1 MTISSAVLPAR
12 LYTAD
17 QVRSLDRIAIE
28 AFNIPGKTLM
38 ERAGSDAYALLKS
51 TWPDIKN
58 ITVLCGAGNNG
69 GDGYVIAR
77 LAHEEGLTVN
87 LIQFGDHENLTGDAK
102 AAAEAF
108 FKTGL
113 EAGSFNDT
121 TFSGSEVLVDALLG
135 TGLDREVGGELK
147 ACIEHVNATGL
158 PVLAVDIPSGLHAD
172 TGRIMGTAIQA
183 DVTVTF
189 IGLKQGLFTHEGR
202 HCAGR
207 IHFSDLQVPE
217 AIYDQVKPVAQ
228 RVDYDRY
235 ISVLG
240 RRDPSSHK
248 GHFGHVL
255 IVGGDSGY
263 SGAIRMA
270 GEAAARTGAG
280 LVSLATRAQH
290 AATISTGRPE
300 LMSHGTETAEDLLP
314 LIDKASVI
322 ALGPGLGQ
330 STWARFM
337 LGKVLEYQK
346 PLVVDADA
354 LNLLAQEPVYRSN
367 WVLTPHPGEAARL
380 LQCTSTEIQQN
391 RPAAVQALKKKFG
404 GVIVLKGSGTLIT
417 GNDEDYVICSDGNPG
432 MATGGMGDVLT
443 GTIAGLIAQ
452 HVALPEAAAMGV
464 CLHARSADCAAQD
477 GEIGLLASDLLP
489 WIRKIINQV

>member
-1 MTISSAVLPAR
+1 MTTTSAVLPAR

-28 AFNIPGKTLM
+28 EFNIPGQELM
-38 ERAGSDAYALLKS
+38 QRAGSTAYAVLKS
-51 TWPDIKN
+51 TWPNVKN

-77 LAHEEGLTVN
+77 LAHEEGLNVN
-87 LIQFGDHENLTGDAK
+87 LIQSGDHGRLTGDAK
-102 AAAEAF
+102 SAAEAF

-113 EAGSFNDT
+113 EAKAFDDNVISR
-121 TFSGSEVLVDALLG
+121 SGILVDALLG
-135 TGLDREVGGELK
+135 TGLDREIEGELK
-147 ACIEHVNATGL
+147 ACIEQVNASGL
-158 PVLAVDIPSGLHAD
+158 PVMAVDIPSGLHAD
-172 TGRIMGTAIQA
+172 TGRVMGVAIQA
-183 DVTVTF
+183 DVTITF

-207 IHFSDLQVPE
+207 IHFSDLDVPD
-217 AIYDQVKPVAQ
+217 AIYEQVRPVAQ

-235 ISVLG
+235 LSVLG
-240 RRDPSSHK
+240 HRDPSAHK

-255 IVGGDSGY
+255 IIGGDSGY

-300 LMSHGTETAEDLLP
+300 LMSHGIETAEDLLP

-322 ALGPGLGQ
+322 AVGPGLGQ

-367 WVLTPHPGEAARL
+367 WILTPHPGEAARL
-380 LQCTSTEIQQN
+380 LQCTAAEIQQD
-391 RPAAVQALKKKFG
+391 RPAALRALKEKLG

-417 GNDEDYVICSDGNPG
+417 GNNEDYVICSDGNPG

-443 GTIAGLIAQ
+443 GIIAGLIAQ
-452 HVALPEAAAMGV
+452 HVAIPEAAAMGV
-464 CLHARSADCAAQD
+464 CLHARSADCAAHD
-477 GEIGLLASDLLP
+477 GEIGMLASDLLP